1 MIAALFLVFQ
11 LTVMPWP
18 EAYAAQDL
26 DISSTDSEINDLP
39 EEEAEEPS
47 TEETDEEGVLP
58 PVGKKRAFFTGTGG
72 GHFFHMREKFWKNTP
87 QGGGSNDKRGLD

>member
-39 EEEAEEPS
+39 EEEPEEELEDLEEQQEEEAEE
-47 TEETDEEGVLP
+47 EEE
-58 PVGKKRAFFTGTGG
+58 
-72 GHFFHMREKFWKNTP
+72 
-87 QGGGSNDKRGLD
+87 

>member
-1 MIAALFLVFQ
+1 MERESRRQKRQRNHRRTVSVIAALFLVFQ

-39 EEEAEEPS
+39 EEEAEEEL
-47 TEETDEEGVLP
+47 EEDLEEQQEEEAEEEAKEEQEL
-58 PVGKKRAFFTGTGG
+58 A
-72 GHFFHMREKFWKNTP
+72 EEDD
-87 QGGGSNDKRGLD
+87 DKQFQ